1 MPFANQGST
10 DPAATTEHPDHTLTS
25 RLDSPPA
32 GHFRW
37 TICALLFFATTVNYA
52 DRQILGILAPMLQK
66 EIGWSEAQYGIIV
79 TAFQT
84 AYAAGLIGVG
94 RFIDRAGTRLG
105 YALAL
110 AWWSFAAMAHGLV
123 TSVFGF
129 GFARFLLGLG
139 EAGNFPAAVKAVSD
153 WFPKRERALATG
165 WFNSGSNVGAILAPL
180 TVPWLALHFGW
191 RWAFV
196 AVGGAGFLWIAAWL
210 RVYRDPAHH
219 PRLSRSELDYIQSD
233 PPEPNHPVSWRV
245 LICARPVWG
254 LLLARFLTDPV
265 WWFYL
270 FWAPKFLNSRFGL
283 KLDQI
288 GVPVATMYLVSN
300 AGGILGGWLSSF
312 LIRRQWSTNTARKAA
327 MLACTGLVMP
337 IVFAPRVATAAPA
350 VALMCLAM
358 AGHQGWSANVYTMV
372 SDMFPRRVV
381 SSVVGICGF
390 GGAVGGM
397 LAASAVG
404 LVLQATGSYVSIFA
418 LAGSGYLIGLSMIHL
433 MTPRKGVVDLEAA
446 RW

>member
-1 MPFANQGST
+1 MQPDLTAQATKEDQAGSNGLSAANGS
-10 DPAATTEHPDHTLTS
+10 H
-25 RLDSPPA
+25 SP

-52 DRQILGILAPMLQK
+52 DRQILGILAPVLQR

-79 TAFQT
+79 TAFQM

-94 RFIDRAGTRLG
+94 RFIDAVGTRLG

-110 AWWSFAAMAHGLV
+110 AWWSCSAMAHGLV

-129 GFARFLLGLG
+129 GCVRFLLGLG

-153 WFPKRERALATG
+153 WFPRQERALATG

-180 TVPWLALHFGW
+180 TVPWLARHFGW

-196 AVGGAGFLWIAAWL
+196 AVGGAGLLWIAAWL
-210 RVYRDPAHH
+210 WLYREPALH
-219 PRLSRSELDYIQSD
+219 PRLSRAELDFIRSD
-233 PPEPNHPVSWRV
+233 PPESDEPVSWRV
-245 LICARPVWG
+245 LVCSGPVWG
-254 LLLARFLTDPV
+254 ILLARFLTDPV

-270 FWAPKFLNSRFGL
+270 FWAPKFLHSQFGL

-288 GVPVATMYLVSN
+288 GPPVATMYLVSN
-300 AGGILGGWLSSF
+300 VGGILGGWFSSR
-312 LIRRQWSTNTARKAA
+312 LIRRQWTTNTARKTAMLLCAA
-327 MLACTGLVMP
+327 MVLP
-337 IVFAPRVATAAPA
+337 IVLAPRVTTAASA

-358 AGHQGWSANVYTMV
+358 AGHQGWSANVFTMV

-390 GGAVGGM
+390 GGAIGGM

-404 LVLQATGSYVSIFA
+404 LVLEATHSYISIFA
-418 LAGSGYLIGLSMIHL
+418 LAGFCYLAGLGVIHI
-433 MTPRKGVVDLEAA
+433 MTPRTGVVNLGVLKP
-446 RW
+446 

>member
-1 MPFANQGST
+1 MEPSLTQLPGRSAAPQHI
-10 DPAATTEHPDHTLTS
+10 PAP
-25 RLDSPPA
+25 

-52 DRQILGILAPMLQK
+52 DRQILGILAPMLQR
-66 EIGWSEAQYGIIV
+66 EIGWSEAEYGIIV
-79 TAFQT
+79 VAFQT

-94 RFIDRAGTRLG
+94 RFIDAVGTRLG

-123 TSVFGF
+123 TSVLGF

-153 WFPKRERALATG
+153 WFPKQERALATG

-180 TVPWLALHFGW
+180 TVPWLALRFGW

-196 AVGGAGFLWIAAWL
+196 AVGGVGLLWIAAWL
-210 RVYRDPAHH
+210 LLYQDPAHH
-219 PRLSRSELDYIQSD
+219 PRLSRAELDYIRSD
-233 PPEPNHPVSWRV
+233 PPEPDHPVSWRV

-254 LLLARFLTDPV
+254 ILLAKFLTDPV

-270 FWAPKFLNSRFGL
+270 FWAPKFLNSQFGL

-288 GVPVATMYLVSN
+288 GVPLATMYLVSN
-300 AGGILGGWLSSF
+300 AGGILGGWFSSH
-312 LIRRQWSTNTARKAA
+312 LIRRQWSTNAARKAA
-327 MLACTGLVMP
+327 MLVCAGMVLP
-337 IVFAPRVATAAPA
+337 IVFAPRVATAASA

-358 AGHQGWSANVYTMV
+358 AGHQGWSANVFTMV

-397 LAASAVG
+397 LAAGAVG
-404 LVLQATGSYVSIFA
+404 LVLQATGSYASIFA
-418 LAGSGYLIGLSMIHL
+418 LAALCYVAGLGMIHV
-433 MTPRKGVVDLEAA
+433 MTPRTGAVDLKAA
-446 RW
+446 QS

>member
-1 MPFANQGST
+1 MANDQPRDATQARAGS
-10 DPAATTEHPDHTLTS
+10 
-25 RLDSPPA
+25 

-52 DRQILGILAPMLQK
+52 DRQILGLLAPVLQH

-79 TAFQT
+79 TAFQA
-84 AYAAGLIGVG
+84 AYAVGLIGVG
-94 RFIDRAGTRLG
+94 RFIDAVGTRLG
-105 YALAL
+105 YTFAL
-110 AWWSFAAMAHGLV
+110 AWWSIAAMAHGLV
-123 TSVFGF
+123 SSVSGF

-139 EAGNFPAAVKAVSD
+139 EAGNFPAAIKAVSD

-165 WFNSGSNVGAILAPL
+165 IFNSGSNVGAILAPL

-196 AVGGAGFLWIAAWL
+196 AVGSAGLVWIAAWL
-210 RVYRDPAHH
+210 LLYQDPAHH
-219 PRLSRSELDYIQSD
+219 PRLRRSELDYIRSD
-233 PPEPNHPVSWRV
+233 PPGPGEAVPWRALV
-245 LICARPVWG
+245 QSRPVWG
-254 LLLARFLTDPV
+254 ILLARFLTDPV

-288 GVPVATMYLVSN
+288 GPPVAAMYLVSN
-300 AGGILGGWLSSF
+300 AGGILGGWLSSH
-312 LIRRQWSTNTARKAA
+312 LIRRRWRILAARKIA
-327 MLACTGLVMP
+327 MLACVAMVLP
-337 IVFAPRVATAAPA
+337 IILAPRVSTAASA

-358 AGHQGWSANVYTMV
+358 AGHQGWSANVFTIV

-381 SSVVGICGF
+381 SSVVGVCGF

-404 LVLQATGSYVSIFA
+404 MVLQATGSYASIFA
-418 LAGSGYLIGLSMIHL
+418 LAAVCYVAGLGILHL
-433 MTPRKGVVDLEAA
+433 MCPQRAIVNDEERKS
-446 RW
+446 